1 MTTFKPLIFY
11 PLSPQAHGRLL
22 GQNALRPTSQVFL
35 VFNSPHTGSEH
46 RCRVSSETWATS
58 QVGVLI
64 RAKTSFLFPAY
75 NGETGDGH
83 LDATAVCYSD
93 GNEWGHGQER
103 QDRSK
108 TKTTQA
114 KCSVF
119 PLLRH
124 PLHTKYHWL
133 THTLFWPLSACGSS
147 MSVAAPGS
155 LLIVSGYNIET
166 RLLVSLWAVTPWPI
180 DNLWFAVLLSG

>member
-58 QVGVLI
+58 QLGVLI
-64 RAKTSFLFPAY
+64 RAKTSFIFPAY

-108 TKTTQA
+108 IKTTQA

-124 PLHTKYHWL
+124 PLHTQVPLANPHTVL
-133 THTLFWPLSACGSS
+133 TAVC
-147 MSVAAPGS
+147 
-155 LLIVSGYNIET
+155 
-166 RLLVSLWAVTPWPI
+166 LWVINVCCCPREPSDCKW
-180 DNLWFAVLLSG
+180 V